1 MMNIFSK
8 LLAPT
13 NKLAEFAE
21 EQLEEAKALN
31 VITLDIRDEAVIS
44 NEELKKQTILLTDIK
59 TLIKEQIDSGNSG
72 GSSTEFGDASKFKGL
87 APDKATQMAGI
98 AIGSMVAIT
107 VAAALIQY
115 TPIIS
120 IGQLLTVI
128 AVAGALA
135 LVVPAFLDIATQ
147 LSGSESSLAMEG
159 DGAFKAS
166 SKSGPG
172 LAGVGVATLA
182 LVGMSVTILLTSFI
196 FSMIMPLTP
205 ANAISALVIAAILI
219 PMAFAFSLITKELAK
234 AIGQKSAGFEGMEVS
249 ATDSS
254 GLAPLA
260 GAGLL
265 SLLGMAFVITVSSW
279 VFSLIMPLSMPQAL
293 TAILISLTMVGLA
306 LSIGKILVALKDA
319 KIKPNAKGVKNVLMA
334 GMAMVVGVI
343 ALVAASAALQLLQP
357 ITMQQFIGMLA
368 IGIGLIPLAFS
379 FGMIIKALGDAGV
392 SGMKGVGLVMIAGL
406 AMIAIGGAILG
417 ISYVFQLLPD
427 TYKAPPLLWS
437 LIVGLSMVAFAWSF
451 STIMKAVKGASL
463 KEIAFGTIAT
473 VLVAVAILGAAY
485 VFTLFPEETRAPGWK
500 WSLQTGLA
508 LLMFALPFT
517 LITILFKSMS
527 VGIKE
532 IGMGTLGLI
541 AVALG
546 IMVTAHIFAYLPD
559 DIPEE
564 SPFSFAWILGAAG
577 AIFFFAI
584 PVAAI
589 GLIATSGVGAMGI
602 VLGVVGMIVIAAGI
616 LAVAWIFSALPDLGE
631 IGKNIT
637 NLILAPIN
645 GIVDVLARLKKEV
658 GVGNLLPL
666 AGGIAAIS
674 LSLLLLAG
682 ATAGIAA
689 GGVVA
694 AIGSAVKGLVDGIAS
709 FFGGEK
715 SKGPL
720 DILDDLIKK
729 RNKIAQLAKPL
740 GTVAAAL
747 EGIILAGNAV
757 KTINK
762 FLQTLITMSSNYGGS
777 SLIDTAANGL
787 VRVGNA
793 FMGVRS
799 AMIGFTTK
807 PLHVLAKLF
816 KMRKMIGVTAK
827 HMAHLAISFA
837 SFATQ
842 AYIAGRGL
850 KLISDAFVRMTNVDE
865 ARIKPVV
872 DFMKQLTADT
882 YIPQSMAFMT
892 MAKAIVKIAPV
903 AELVGDALS
912 TIAGAYYEI
921 VSQNP
926 SRIIPVMM
934 FLKQLGAHTY
944 IPQSVAIA
952 SMSKSF
958 TKMSLVATLVG
969 RELNNIAKAYLLMT
983 SVEPERIVPVMT
995 LLKQLT
1001 VDTYMQQAMA
1011 FRMMAPAVVSILG
1024 GGDNQGFF
1032 DKLFGRK
1039 EEDHP
1044 FVKIMYAMHACADKI
1059 VLLALPLVS
1068 VAASF
1073 TQIATQPLKKVTAAT
1088 RMFKTLSESSF
1099 DKQARALKS
1108 VATSVERIADG
1119 SNNMNIEAIDSSTKM
1134 FKALAYLSAT
1144 GKDNAIADL
1153 GNALVDA
1160 IGELGDIMAEFGNTV
1175 SDGMGDSRNI
1185 VERGLD
1191 YITGDSAPRRSAPRP
1206 APVNL
1211 KPVVNAIRD
1220 LESKLSDDGIKIKK
1234 I

>member
-1 MMNIFSK
+1 MMNIFQK
-8 LLAPT
+8 LLGPT

-21 EQLEEAKALN
+21 EQLKEVKALNLITIDLNEEAKL
-31 VITLDIRDEAVIS
+31 S
-44 NEELKKQTILLTDIK
+44 NEELAKQTVLLTEIK
-59 TLIKEQIDSGNSG
+59 TLIKKQIDSSESG

-87 APDKATQMAGI
+87 SPDKAGQMAMI

-135 LVVPAFLDIATQ
+135 LVVPAFLDIATK
-147 LSGSESSLAMEG
+147 LSGSETSMAMES

-182 LVGMSVTILLTSFI
+182 LVGMAVTILLTSFI
-196 FSMIMPLTP
+196 FSMIVPLTP
-205 ANAISALVIAAILI
+205 ASAISALVIAALLI

-279 VFSLIMPLSMPQAL
+279 VFQLIMPLTMPQAM

-306 LSIGKILVALKDA
+306 IAIGKIITALKAA
-319 KIKPNAKGVKNVLMA
+319 KVKPNMKGVKMVAMA
-334 GMAMVVGVI
+334 GLAMLAGVT
-343 ALVAASAALQLLQP
+343 ALVTASWVLQMLKP
-357 ITMQQFIGMLA
+357 ITMEQFIGMLA
-368 IGIGLIPLAFS
+368 IGIGMIPLAFS
-379 FGMIIKALGDAGV
+379 FGMIIKALGEAGAT
-392 SGMKGVGLVMIAGL
+392 GMKGVQIVMLAGL
-406 AMIAIGGAILG
+406 AMIAMGGAILG
-417 ISYVFQLLPD
+417 VSYIFQLLPD

-437 LIVGLSMVAFAWSF
+437 LLVGLSMVAFAWSF

-463 KEIAFGTIAT
+463 KEIAFGVIAT
-473 VLVAVAILGAAY
+473 VLVAVAILGAAF
-485 VFTLFPEETRAPGWK
+485 VFMLFPEDTKAPDWK
-500 WSLQTGLA
+500 WSLSAGLA
-508 LLMFALPFT
+508 LVMFALPFA
-517 LITILFKSMS
+517 LITMLFKAMS
-527 VGIKE
+527 IGVKE
-532 IGMGTLGLI
+532 IGLGVLGLV

-546 IMVTAHIFAYLPD
+546 IMITAHIFYYLPD
-559 DIPEE
+559 DIPDE
-564 SPFSFAWILGAAG
+564 SPFTLAWILGCAG
-577 AIFFFAI
+577 AIFVFAL

-602 VLGVVGMIVIAAGI
+602 VLGVVGMIIIAAGI
-616 LAVAWIFSALPDLGE
+616 LAVAWIFSALPDLGK
-631 IGKNIT
+631 IGENIT

-645 GIVDVLARLKKEV
+645 GIVDILARLKKEV
-658 GVGNLLPL
+658 GVSNLLPM

-729 RNKIAQLAKPL
+729 RNKIASLAKPL
-740 GTVAAAL
+740 KQVSTSL
-747 EGIILAGNAV
+747 IGIIAAGDSV
-757 KTINK
+757 KVINK
-762 FLQTLITMSSNYGGS
+762 FLTSLISMSMNYGGG
-777 SLIDTAANGL
+777 SLITVAAQGL
-787 VRVGNA
+787 KDIGTA
-793 FMGVRS
+793 FMGVRN
-799 AMIGFTTK
+799 AMIGFSTK
-807 PLHVLAKLF
+807 PISILAKLF
-816 KMRKMIGVTAK
+816 KMRKMIGITAK
-827 HMAHLAISFA
+827 HMAHLAKSFA

-850 KLISDAFVRMTNVDE
+850 KLISDAFVRMTTVDE
-865 ARIKPVV
+865 ARIKPVL

-882 YIPQSMAFMT
+882 YMP
-892 MAKAIVKIAPV
+892 
-903 AELVGDALS
+903 
-912 TIAGAYYEI
+912 
-921 VSQNP
+921 
-926 SRIIPVMM
+926 
-934 FLKQLGAHTY
+934 
-944 IPQSVAIA
+944 
-952 SMSKSF
+952 
-958 TKMSLVATLVG
+958 
-969 RELNNIAKAYLLMT
+969 
-983 SVEPERIVPVMT
+983 
-995 LLKQLT
+995 
-1001 VDTYMQQAMA
+1001 QAMA
-1011 FRMMAPAVVSILG
+1011 FKIMAPAILSILG

-1032 DKLFGRK
+1032 DKLFK
-1039 EEDHP
+1039 KKKDKHP
-1044 FVKIMYAMHACADKI
+1044 FVKIMYAMHQCADKI
-1059 VLLALPLVS
+1059 VLLAQPLVS

-1073 TQIATQPLKKVTAAT
+1073 TQIATQPIKKVHAAT
-1088 RMFKTLSESSF
+1088 HMFKTLSDSSF
-1099 DKQARALKS
+1099 DKQARALRS

-1119 SNNMNIEAIDSSTKM
+1119 SNNMNVEAIDSSTKM
-1134 FKALAYLSAT
+1134 FKALAYLSAS
-1144 GKDNAIADL
+1144 GKDNAVADL
-1153 GNALVDA
+1153 GSALVDA
-1160 IGELGDIMAEFGNTV
+1160 IGELGDIMSEFASTV

-1191 YITGDSAPRRSAPRP
+1191 YIAGDSSAPRRSPAPRID
-1206 APVNL
+1206 L
-1211 KPVVNAIRD
+1211 KPVTKAIKN
-1220 LESKLSDDGIKIKK
+1220 LEDTLTDSGIRIKK
-1234 I
+1234 